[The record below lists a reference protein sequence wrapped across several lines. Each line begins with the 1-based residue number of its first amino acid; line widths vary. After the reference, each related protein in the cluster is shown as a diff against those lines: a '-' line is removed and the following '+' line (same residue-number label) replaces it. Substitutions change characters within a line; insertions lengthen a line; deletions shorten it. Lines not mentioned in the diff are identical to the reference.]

1 MITQYTTTRLSRYL
15 HSGTMI
21 VGTAAGRRG
30 FNSSFS
36 MGSLDPVPEI
46 YCSTCFTNGSTFA
59 ADFVGVASDISR
71 YEFNGK
77 IFSSGDNLNT
87 FFGDVIGQT
96 ISFRVLR

>member
-30 FNSSFS
+30 FNETFG

-46 YCSTCFTNGSTFA
+46 YCSTCFTQGSSFT
-59 ADFVGVASDISR
+59 ADFVGVTNDLSR
-71 YEFNGK
+71 YEFNGRV
-77 IFSSGDNLNT
+77 FSTGGDLDT